1 MKSTNAVRSLENVL
15 RREVRF
21 RASGHWPTWRWQ
33 DVPDGVPG
41 ASGWSAD
48 VRRVAENGV
57 FVVLVRDLD
66 AGPFGKLQH
75 AMIST
80 LSMTEVTWGEKM
92 RIKDELFGRER
103 TAIEVF
109 PPVSELIDEANAY
122 HLWVFPP
129 GTLLPFTLARRPA
142 Q

>member
-1 MKSTNAVRSLENVL
+1 MKAANADRSILNIL
-15 RREVRF
+15 RREQRF
-21 RASGHWPTWRWQ
+21 RESGRWPAWQ
-33 DVPDGVPG
+33 WSDLPNGVPG

-57 FVVLVRDLD
+57 FVVLVRDLED
-66 AGPFGKLQH
+66 GPFGKLQH

-80 LSMTEVTWGEKM
+80 ASMTDVTWAEKQ
-92 RIKDELFGRER
+92 RIKNELFGRER

-109 PPVSELIDEANAY
+109 PPVSELVDEAMAY

-129 GTLLPFTLARRPA
+129 GTLLPFTLARRP
-142 Q
+142 

>member
-1 MKSTNAVRSLENVL
+1 MKSTNAARLLGNIL
-15 RREVRF
+15 QREVRF
-21 RASGHWPTWRWQ
+21 RASGHWPPWRWQ

-75 AMIST
+75 AMINTAS
-80 LSMTEVTWGEKM
+80 STEVAWCEKQ
-92 RIKDELFGRER
+92 RIKDELFGLER